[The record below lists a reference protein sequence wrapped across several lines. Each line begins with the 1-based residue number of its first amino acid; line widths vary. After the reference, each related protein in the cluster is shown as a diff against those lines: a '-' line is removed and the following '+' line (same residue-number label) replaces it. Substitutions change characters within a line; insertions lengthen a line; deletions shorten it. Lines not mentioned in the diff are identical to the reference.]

1 MAPEHDEVRA
11 RQIAALERYV
21 AELGVQQERGAVE
34 VAKPRPAPERRRRP
48 PLRWLALTA
57 LLVTL
62 GVAGGV
68 AVGAFVW
75 SGDRPAGAQTQANA
89 AATQS
94 PNTTAAPTATTA
106 SQGPNAAG
114 AAPVASPACKTAVD
128 RSNAML
134 AIVVQLQRAQAELSE
149 VLTDPSNRRRSG
161 GEVLDR
167 SAASLRAGT
176 SESARLSKAMADYRR
191 IVDQCELRRP

>member
-21 AELGVQQERGAVE
+21 AELGVQQEGGE
-34 VAKPRPAPERRRRP
+34 VAKPRPAPGPGRRP

-62 GVAGGV
+62 GVVGGV

-75 SGDRPAGAQTQANA
+75 SDDRPAGAQTQASV

-94 PNTTAAPTATTA
+94 PNTTAAPSATTA
-106 SQGPNAAG
+106 SQGNTAG
-114 AAPVASPACKTAVD
+114 AAAVASPGCKTAVD
-128 RSNAML
+128 RANAML
-134 AIVVQLQRAQAELSE
+134 AIVVRLQRALARHSE

-161 GEVLDR
+161 GQVLDR
-167 SAASLRAGT
+167 SAASLREGT
-176 SESARLSKAMADYRR
+176 SESARLNKALADYRQ
-191 IVDQCELRRP
+191 IVDQCELRTP